1 MCKCKAT
8 DMQCHSCVILCK
20 VWWIKYDNMEHVD
33 TLFFMSDSS
42 PIFHQTHS
50 LRMKY
55 KLTSKTKH
63 AFIM

>member
-1 MCKCKAT
+1 MN
-8 DMQCHSCVILCK
+8 
-20 VWWIKYDNMEHVD
+20 NMEHVD

-42 PIFHQTHS
+42 PIFHQAHS

-55 KLTSKTKH
+55 KLISNYKH

>member
-1 MCKCKAT
+1 MN
-8 DMQCHSCVILCK
+8 
-20 VWWIKYDNMEHVD
+20 NMEHVD